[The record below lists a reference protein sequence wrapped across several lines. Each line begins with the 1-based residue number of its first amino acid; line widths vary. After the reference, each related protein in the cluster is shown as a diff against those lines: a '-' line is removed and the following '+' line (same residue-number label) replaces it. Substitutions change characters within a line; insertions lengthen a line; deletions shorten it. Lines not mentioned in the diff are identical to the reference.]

1 MKIAQGLLFSLFLL
15 GAVSFAQ
22 PKTNAQAA
30 EALPPS
36 CKSGDQWLAKGKYNE
51 ALQAYHQ
58 CLKSAPDH
66 VNGYFNRA
74 GAYTGLKKYTEAI
87 QDYSEVLKRL
97 PLDSEAYFN
106 RGTLYQKL
114 NKPTEALE
122 DFRLAYELKPDTPPF
137 QKALLQSYLTNQQIN
152 EALEHL
158 NNAIQRNPQPMLY
171 VQRSQVYQRLGKTT
185 EALNDLTY
193 SLQKDAHS
201 AETWFQRGLLH
212 FKLRQHP
219 KAIYDLTQAIQY
231 NPKMALAYYNRGL
244 ADQVKNQ
251 CKQAQQD
258 FAKACGLGDK
268 TACKQQCKKP

>member
-1 MKIAQGLLFSLFLL
+1 MKITQHLLFSLCLL
-15 GAVSFAQ
+15 GAVHSTQ
-22 PKTNAQAA
+22 PGSIAQAA
-30 EALPPS
+30 EALPSS

-58 CLKSAPDH
+58 CLKTAPEH

-106 RGTLYQKL
+106 RGALYQKL
-114 NKPTEALE
+114 NKPKEALE
-122 DFRLAYELKPDTPPF
+122 DFRLAYELKPDNASF
-137 QKALLQSYLTNQQIN
+137 QKALLQSYLSNKQIN

-158 NNAIQRNPQPMLY
+158 NSAIQRNPQPILY
-171 VQRSQVYQRLGKTT
+171 VQRGQVYQSLGKTT
-185 EALNDLTY
+185 EAMNDLTY
-193 SLQKDAHS
+193 SLQKDARS
-201 AETWFQRGLLH
+201 AEAWFQRGLLH

-219 KAIYDLTQAIQY
+219 KAIYDLTQAIQH

-244 ADQVKNQ
+244 AYQLKNQ

-268 TACKQQCKKP
+268 TACKQQCKP